1 MPERFYQVF
10 FEDDP
15 AADDFY
21 PQVIEIEVE
30 DNADQADTFRIRL
43 GIRLQ
48 DDGSWTNLDDDRFG
62 LFKKVRVEA
71 GFSDGST
78 EVLTEGYITEV
89 DLHFEDPAQGPF
101 MDIRGLDASVL
112 MSLEEKIVTW
122 PNTSDSDIAT
132 QILSGYG
139 FTPDVTST
147 NPTHQDN
154 DVTVIQ
160 HATDLL
166 FLRQL
171 ARKNGFEVGVER
183 DFTSGQTTGY
193 FRPPGLSSTP
203 QKTLGVAFGDESSL
217 KSFDVRLDGLKPLN
231 VAAAQIAVKDKSAN
245 TSTSDAMQ
253 LTAIGSQ
260 DLGALVNSP
269 QNSLASPKD
278 AAGKLWLTADPASDL
293 NELTAMTQ
301 AVRDEA
307 GWLVTAQGEINSGVY
322 ATVLRADRLVL
333 VKGAGSLYSGKYYVT
348 RVIHRLKV
356 GGAYEQTFQAR
367 RNAIGLDG
375 SEDFS
380 SGSGLPF

>member
-1 MPERFYQVF
+1 V
-10 FEDDP
+10 
-15 AADDFY
+15 
-21 PQVIEIEVE
+21 
-30 DNADQADTFRIRL
+30 
-43 GIRLQ
+43 
-48 DDGSWTNLDDDRFG
+48 DGT
-62 LFKKVRVEA
+62 
-71 GFSDGST
+71 T

-89 DLHFEDPAQGPF
+89 DLHFEDPAQVPY

-132 QILSGYG
+132 QILSSYG

-183 DFTSGQTTGY
+183 DTSGQTSGY
-193 FRPPGLSSTP
+193 FRPPGLSGTP
-203 QKTLGVAFGDESSL
+203 QKTLGVAFGDDSSL

-231 VAAAQIAVKDKSAN
+231 VAAAQISVKDKAAN
-245 TSTSDAMQ
+245 TGSAGSMQ
-253 LTAIGSQ
+253 LAPIGSQ
-260 DLGALVNSP
+260 DLDALVSGP

-278 AAGKLWLTADPASDL
+278 AAGKLWLTADPSSDP
-293 NELTAMTQ
+293 NELSAMTQ

-307 GWLVTAQGEINSGVY
+307 GWLVTAQGEINSDVY
-322 ATVLRADRLVL
+322 ASVLRADRLVL
-333 VKGAGSLYSGKYYVT
+333 VRGAGSPYSGKYYVT
-348 RVIHRLKV
+348 RVVHRMKV
-356 GGAYEQTFQAR
+356 GGAYEQSFQAR
-367 RNAIGLDG
+367 RNALGLDG